1 MLECEKCKNES
12 HTNFLS
18 KIRNRSEKFKEE
30 EEEEGEEENY
40 DWGGREKGTFLFLDK
55 EERGAI

>member
-40 DWGGREKGTFLFLDK
+40 D
-55 EERGAI
+55 